1 MTLNQESLEIAATR
15 VLEDVACVFARPL
28 GIRPTPGA
36 GWRAT
41 GARLRFRGAL
51 RGYMELWAPPE
62 AVAPLAAALLGEDDA
77 GLAAADAPLD
87 AVREMLH
94 VICGSVLALL
104 AGPERAFSLGMP
116 RRRERV
122 VPFTEAE
129 RGIEAWLEA
138 DGHPVLMRL
147 RVAGLESEPV

>member
-1 MTLNQESLEIAATR
+1 MTLNQESLESAATR
-15 VLEDVACVFARPL
+15 VLEDVACIFARPL
-28 GIRPTPGA
+28 GVPPA
-36 GWRAT
+36 AADGWNAT

-62 AVAPLAAALLGEDDA
+62 AVGPLAAALLGEGDA
-77 GLAAADAPLD
+77 GLLAADATLD
-87 AVREMLH
+87 ALREMLH

-104 AGPERAFSLGMP
+104 AGPERDFSLGMP

-122 VPFTEAE
+122 VPFSDAE
-129 RGIEAWLEA
+129 NGIEAWLEA

-147 RVAGLESEPV
+147 RVAGLESGQV